1 MIRVLLLLVFLVA
14 GLMIGPNLVGEKGYV
29 LIALKHTTIE
39 MSVISLGIMVFIAVI
54 GFLVLEWAVKRIIG
68 AISGSHHWLGS
79 WGERRRQ
86 RFYTSGMQALAEGD
100 LNQAQKWLSKTTKAD
115 FDGIN
120 LLALADVEAKQG
132 HQVKAMQYW
141 EQAAAIKG
149 SELAAKLNMARFE
162 ISQNNGKQALSIID
176 SLSIQQ
182 KQKPNV
188 IETWASALAAAGEW
202 HALRERLESGWKK
215 PLGQRYPYWAE
226 LASRADFAEIANR
239 DGANELMQEWQ
250 KLPRGYKKEIPHQK
264 AYIEQL
270 IAQGMHQEAEKAL
283 VTAQKSGPE
292 ITLLPLF
299 KLLQLPKPTAAIK
312 LLEKWIKKD
321 NQNAVLYSTLAH
333 VAFHSGNAIL
343 AEKALNQALELDNHQ
358 EDILLLAEIKAQQ
371 ANSDE
376 ALALYKQGLSAN

>member
-1 MIRVLLLLVFLVA
+1 
-14 GLMIGPNLVGEKGYV
+14 
-29 LIALKHTTIE
+29 
-39 MSVISLGIMVFIAVI
+39 
-54 GFLVLEWAVKRIIG
+54 
-68 AISGSHHWLGS
+68 
-79 WGERRRQ
+79 
-86 RFYTSGMQALAEGD
+86 MQALAEGD

-226 LASRADFAEIANR
+226 LASKADFAEIANR

-250 KLPRGYKKEIPHQK
+250 KLPRGYKKRDP
-264 AYIEQL
+264 AS
-270 IAQGMHQEAEKAL
+270 
-283 VTAQKSGPE
+283 KS
-292 ITLLPLF
+292 L
-299 KLLQLPKPTAAIK
+299 
-312 LLEKWIKKD
+312 
-321 NQNAVLYSTLAH
+321 H
-333 VAFHSGNAIL
+333 
-343 AEKALNQALELDNHQ
+343 
-358 EDILLLAEIKAQQ
+358 
-371 ANSDE
+371 
-376 ALALYKQGLSAN
+376 

>member
-1 MIRVLLLLVFLVA
+1 MIRIILLLLFLVV
-14 GLMIGPNLVGEKGYV
+14 GLIAGPNLVGEKGYV
-29 LIALKHTTIE
+29 LIALKNTTIE
-39 MSVISLGIMVFIAVI
+39 MSVISLGIMVFVAVI
-54 GFLVLEWAVKRIIG
+54 GFLVLEWAVKRTVG
-68 AISGSHHWLGS
+68 AITGSRHWLGG

-86 RFYTSGMQALAEGD
+86 RFFTSGMQALAEGD
-100 LNQAQKWLSKTTKAD
+100 LGVAQKFLGKTAKAD

-132 HQVKAMQYW
+132 HAAKALQYW
-141 EQAAAIKG
+141 EQASAIKG

-162 ISQNNGKQALSIID
+162 IGQNNGEQALVIID

-188 IETWASALAAAGEW
+188 IEIWAGALAAAGEW
-202 HALRERLESGWKK
+202 HTLRERLESGWKK
-215 PLGQRYPYWAE
+215 PLGERYNHWAE
-226 LASRADFAEIANR
+226 LASQADFAAIANK

-250 KLPRGYKKEIPHQK
+250 KLPRGYKKDIPHQK

-270 IAQGMHQEAEKAL
+270 IDQGMHQEAEKAL
-283 VTAQKSGPE
+283 VSAQKSGPQ
-292 ITLLPLF
+292 TALLPLF
-299 KLLQLPKPTAAIK
+299 KSLQLPKPTAAIK

-333 VAFHSGNAIL
+333 VAFHSGDEIL
-343 AEKALNQALELDNHQ
+343 AEKALNQALEIANHQ

-376 ALALYKQGLSAN
+376 ALALYKQGLSAS